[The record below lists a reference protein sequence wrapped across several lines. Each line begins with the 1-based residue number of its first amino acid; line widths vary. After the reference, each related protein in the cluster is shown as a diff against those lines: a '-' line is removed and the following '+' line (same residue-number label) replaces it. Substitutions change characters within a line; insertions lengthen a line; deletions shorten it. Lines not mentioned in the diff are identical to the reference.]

1 MFKIIKEV
9 RDINRLR
16 EILTVLFE
24 EGFDFLIE
32 KIRLK
37 HKIPVTKR
45 IKARIEEKK
54 KFSIEKRLRLTLERL
69 GPTFIK
75 FGQVLSVRPDLI
87 PKSYIK
93 ELEKLQDKVPSFSFA
108 IAEEQIKKELGKSI
122 KEIFSNFEEKPV
134 ASASISQVHKA
145 VLKNGKVVAVKIQ
158 RPDVRK
164 IMETDIEIMFYVA
177 KLLEKHIE
185 KIRKF
190 NPVQIIS
197 EFEKWTEKE
206 LDFKREALNAKRF
219 ARNFSGDKEI
229 KIPEI
234 YDEFTTD
241 KILVMEF
248 IDGIELHNIDQ
259 IKNKKINLKPLIEHG
274 FNAVLTQVFVHGFFH
289 ADPHPGNIIITND
302 KKIAFIDFGIVGHFD
317 ESLKAKSIDLFYG
330 IIENDTEKVVET
342 LIELSGTEIEGKEE
356 LKYEIS
362 DILEPLQIAG
372 IENVKISYI
381 LEEIMDLA
389 LNYGLKMPM
398 PFVLFGKTIITLE
411 GIAIEYDPKFKIV
424 ENSKPF
430 IEKLMR
436 QRYNP
441 AYQFNNF
448 MKSIFKFKKFAEEF
462 PDKTSKALE
471 RLEKGTI
478 NVNIEDTDI
487 KKLSL
492 EIDKS
497 SNRITYSM
505 LITALLIVGALT
517 INVGKP
523 IILNMPAIT
532 FISFLL
538 ALILSIVLLFS
549 ILREKKYYKIR

>member
-93 ELEKLQDKVPSFSFA
+93 ELEKLQDNVPSFTFA
-108 IAEEQIKKELGKSI
+108 IAKEQIKKELGKNI
-122 KEIFSNFEEKPV
+122 EEIFSNFEEKPV

-145 VLKNGKVVAVKIQ
+145 VLKNGNVVAVKIQ

-177 KLLEKHIE
+177 KLLEKHMQ

-219 ARNFSGDKEI
+219 ARNFSSDKEI

-234 YDEFTTD
+234 YDEFTAD

-248 IDGIELHNIDQ
+248 IDGIELHNIEQ

-330 IIENDTEKVVET
+330 IIENDAEKIVET
-342 LIELSGTEIEGKEE
+342 LIELSGTEIEDKEE

-362 DILEPLQIAG
+362 DILEPLQTAG
-372 IENVKISYI
+372 IENVKVSYI

-389 LNYGLKMPM
+389 LNHGLKMPM
-398 PFVLFGKTIITLE
+398 PFVLFGKTVITLE
-411 GIAIEYDPKFKIV
+411 GIAIEYDPKFRIV
-424 ENSKPF
+424 ENSRPF

-441 AYQFNNF
+441 AYQLNNF
-448 MKSIFKFKKFAEEF
+448 MKSMFKFKKFAEEF

-471 RLEKGTI
+471 KIEKGVI
-478 NVNIEDTDI
+478 KVDIEDTDI
-487 KKLSL
+487 KKLSVEL
-492 EIDKS
+492 DKS

-517 INVGKP
+517 LTFGEPFFLNVSLIP
-523 IILNMPAIT
+523 FL
-532 FISFLL
+532 SFLT
-538 ALILSIVLLFS
+538 ALILPLILLFS
-549 ILREKKYYKIR
+549 ILREKNIIK